1 MIEKSS
7 DIKTSFNIMTDQ
19 KKKFCVCEMSA
30 SGIKYISKEGE
41 IDLKGLLEQ
50 TFGHNPGRKGKARK
64 PFKH

>member
-1 MIEKSS
+1 MTEKPL
-7 DIKTSFNIMTDQ
+7 DNKTSFIIMTDQ
-19 KKKFCVCEMSA
+19 KKKFCVCERSA
-30 SGIKYISKEGE
+30 SGVKYRSKEGE